1 MVEKKK
7 TTRTQKKIKKDTI
20 KTKSKNTRVKTIKKT
35 KNKNVNDVFFN
46 EDLERI
52 FSGIQ
57 YFLGP
62 AIALFLLLVL
72 KDKKQELLK
81 YHSALNITIYL
92 TLLLFS
98 IPLYFINSQNTFIIY
113 FLFYLAIVL
122 TLFIILLYSSINAFL
137 GAKIKIWPLNNCVEK
152 MLKYF

>member
-7 TTRTQKKIKKDTI
+7 TTKTQKNKTTKKA
-20 KTKSKNTRVKTIKKT
+20 KVRKEGKIKKT
-35 KNKNVNDVFFN
+35 KNKDVKNNVFFN

-52 FSGIQ
+52 FAGIQ

-98 IPLYFINSQNTFIIY
+98 LPLYFFNSQNAFIIY
-113 FLFYLAIVL
+113 FLFYLTIVL
-122 TLFIILLYSSINAFL
+122 TLFVILLYSSINAFL
-137 GAKIKIWPLNNCVEK
+137 GAKIKIWPLNNCVKK